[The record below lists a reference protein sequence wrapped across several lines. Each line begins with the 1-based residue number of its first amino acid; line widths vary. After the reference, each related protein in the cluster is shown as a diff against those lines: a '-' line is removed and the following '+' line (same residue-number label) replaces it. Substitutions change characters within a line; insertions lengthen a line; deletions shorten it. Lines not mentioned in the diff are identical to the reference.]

1 LSDVNIITGN
11 KVISLP
17 KENFCNEKQM
27 QVSRINFQMVT

>member
-17 KENFCNEKQM
+17 KENFCNEK
-27 QVSRINFQMVT
+27 